1 VLVDRQGS
9 GARTRLTEEHG
20 FAGKFLVGAIAWALG
35 AVLMLS
41 STLVSAQQIDRRV
54 DVIKHTVT
62 PIDHDLD
69 SVRLTGEIAA
79 TAAQIDAAA
88 KPLPG
93 QLNQVVQATGTI
105 DTSAKSI
112 LASSESINRTVHSI
126 DGNAQSINENS
137 RSINGTVH
145 SINGT
150 SQAIEMTVQSV
161 LANAESINASSRG
174 INDSFGAVLG
184 LTESIKGP
192 ANVPEGTYG
201 GGFAG
206 SSRRALRVIA
216 NVTNVRSDLDRILEV
231 LPSIINH
238 AESIDQKTPGTG
250 YGTSLSLLR
259 RSAFL
264 SL

>member
-1 VLVDRQGS
+1 VT
-9 GARTRLTEEHG
+9 TRLAEEHG

-41 STLVSAQQIDRRV
+41 SILVSAQQIDHRV

-62 PIDHDLD
+62 PIDHNLD
-69 SVRLTGEIAA
+69 SVRLTGEVAA

-93 QLNQVVQATGTI
+93 QLNRVIQATGSI

-112 LASSESINRTVHSI
+112 LASSESINHTVHSI
-126 DGNAQSINENS
+126 DGNARSINDNS

-150 SQAIEMTVQSV
+150 SHGIEATVQSV
-161 LANAESINASSRG
+161 LSNSESINASARG
-174 INDSFGAVLG
+174 INESFSAVLG
-184 LTESIKGP
+184 LTELIKGP
-192 ANVPEGTYG
+192 ANVPEGSYG

-206 SSRRALRVIA
+206 SSRRGLRVIA
-216 NVTNVRSDLDRILEV
+216 NVTNVRSDLDRVLGV

-238 AESIDQKTPGTG
+238 AKSIDQKTPGTG
-250 YGTSLSLLR
+250 FGASSWLLR
-259 RSAFL
+259 WTAVPVL
-264 SL
+264 

>member
-1 VLVDRQGS
+1 VLR
-9 GARTRLTEEHG
+9 ARLAGEDG

-35 AVLMLS
+35 AVLLLS

-79 TAAQIDAAA
+79 TAAQIDAAG

-93 QLNQVVQATGTI
+93 QLDQVVQATGSI

-112 LASSESINRTVHSI
+112 LASSESINRSVHSI
-126 DGNAQSINENS
+126 DDSARSINENS
-137 RSINGTVH
+137 RSINGTVR

-150 SQAIEMTVQSV
+150 SHDIETTVRSV
-161 LANAESINASSRG
+161 LSNSEGINASARG

-192 ANVPEGTYG
+192 ADVPSGTYG
-201 GGFAG
+201 DGFAG
-206 SSRRALRVIA
+206 SSRRALRVI
-216 NVTNVRSDLDRILEV
+216 TNVANIRSDLDRVLEV
-231 LPSIINH
+231 LPSIIKH
-238 AESIDQKTPGTG
+238 AQSIDGKTPGTG
-250 YGTSLSLLR
+250 YGATLSLLR
-259 RSAFL
+259 RTPVL
-264 SL
+264 VV